1 MNKIAFLTVALAL
14 GTIAVET
21 SAAPRI
27 LIDLDVTTP
36 QIDSVKMAAAG
47 TLTIGIYA
55 KNAVNLDSYS
65 FDVSF
70 NPAVLGF
77 QTAAEDN
84 SFAGLANILKKN
96 GGQTLN
102 VNLGLKKGCNDTV
115 NINNTLQGSD
125 SAKAPDGDGLLGLIQ
140 FTVLEALPCTLSLH
154 NAVFLDYE
162 GVMDTSMTVTQGK
175 LTPYVFTLTPD
186 RPAIGA
192 GKGMTRG
199 VVYAFL
205 NEDRCNKVKGLIYDI
220 RGKRIGTGNLTA
232 TGIPAGMYFV
242 K

>member
-1 MNKIAFLTVALAL
+1 MNKIAFLTVSLAI
-14 GTIAVET
+14 GIVAMKT

-36 QIDSVKMAAAG
+36 QIDSVKMAAPG
-47 TLTIGIYA
+47 TLTIGIYC

-65 FDVSF
+65 FDVAF
-70 NPAVLGF
+70 NPAVLSF

-84 SFAGLANILKKN
+84 SFAGLTNILKKN

-102 VNLGLKKGCNDTV
+102 VNLGLKKGCTDTV

-125 SAKAPDGDGLLGLIQ
+125 SVKAPDGDGLLGVIQ
-140 FTVLEALPCTLSLH
+140 FSVKEALPCTLSLH

-162 GVMDTSMTVTQGK
+162 SVMDSAIAATDGTITAFVSSLQPDHPIASNGK
-175 LTPYVFTLTPD
+175 
-186 RPAIGA
+186 A
-192 GKGMTRG
+192 MTRG
-199 VVYAFL
+199 VVYPFL
-205 NEDRCNKVKGLIYDI
+205 NDYRCNKANSLIFDI
-220 RGKRIGTGNLTA
+220 RGRRVG